1 MQLSNAQCITRLLA
15 IEGRGEAV
23 VAEIVA
29 VSSEGRAAK
38 QGSGLFALAM
48 CARLGD
54 LATRRAAFAALS
66 SVCRTASTLFEFVG
80 YCANLGAATAAAAA
94 APDAVVGAPR
104 SDAVMV
110 VASSDDEGE
119 GERAIV
125 PSPDLRKGRP
135 KKKGASKGKASWGR
149 AMRNAIAGWYLSKG
163 GMELA
168 YQVTKYRCRQGE
180 CPKGLLVSVPAGGF
194 GACWWFRCQLAVSV
208 PVQLASVQGVQRK
221 CVVV

>member
-1 MQLSNAQCITRLLA
+1 MQLSNAQCITRLMA

-23 VAEIVA
+23 VAETVA

-38 QGSGLFALAM
+38 QGPGLFALAM

-54 LATRRAAFAALS
+54 LATRRAAFAALN

-80 YCANLGAATAAAAA
+80 YCANIGAATAAAA
-94 APDAVVGAPR
+94 PLPQTDAMVGRPR

-110 VASSDDEGE
+110 AASDDDDGE
-119 GERAIV
+119 AGRALV

-180 CPKGLLVSVPAGGF
+180 CPKRLV
-194 GACWWFRCQLAVSV
+194 VSV
-208 PVQLASVQGVQRK
+208 PVWLASVQGVLRK
-221 CVVV
+221 CVVVQLIENPL